1 MKHDTGSNIIKLI
14 YRYILQGTSKLMDM
28 MLSRLVLYIG
38 TLCVGY
44 LLLKLFH
51 ETTWLSFLI
60 FAELENNDVFNSA
73 IAIFLLTFPVV
84 TFNWFLK
91 N

>member
-28 MLSRLVLYIG
+28 MSSRLVLYIG

-51 ETTWLSFLI
+51 ETTWLAFLI

-73 IAIFLLTFPVV
+73 LAIFLLTFPVV